1 MLSGTRCGSL
11 CIIGALA
18 KIVGKL
24 ISTKAPPSRGS
35 RDASVEETVLTILRR
50 LLSNIA
56 ALLRIHVLL
65 SGREA
70 RALAREI
77 ARSAAFSGR
86 EARALAKE
94 IARSA
99 AFIGIA
105 ALISLYV
112 IGLLLTAAV
121 LALSLVMKP
130 WAAALAVFGA
140 TVLVMGLLFFIG
152 ASRLRARIRRLGA
165 GVQTIKEDLRRLWA
179 ELFKG

>member
-1 MLSGTRCGSL
+1 M
-11 CIIGALA
+11 
-18 KIVGKL
+18 
-24 ISTKAPPSRGS
+24 
-35 RDASVEETVLTILRR
+35 LTILRR

-56 ALLRIHVLL
+56 ALLRIHVLF

-77 ARSAAFSGR
+77 ARSAALSCR

-99 AFIGIA
+99 VFIGIA

-140 TVLVMGLLFFIG
+140 TVLVMVLLFFIG

>member
-1 MLSGTRCGSL
+1 M
-11 CIIGALA
+11 
-18 KIVGKL
+18 
-24 ISTKAPPSRGS
+24 
-35 RDASVEETVLTILRR
+35 LTILRR